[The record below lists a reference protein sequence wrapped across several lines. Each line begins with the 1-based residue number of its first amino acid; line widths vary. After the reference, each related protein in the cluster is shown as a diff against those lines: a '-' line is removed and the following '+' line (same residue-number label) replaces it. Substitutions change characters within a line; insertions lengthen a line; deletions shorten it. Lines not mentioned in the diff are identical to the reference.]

1 MQNTDILMQEVFRRA
16 ENLRTRKL
24 QRKKMLLGS
33 GCVVLSLLLLYL
45 LNGKTGMTVA
55 VNTQSYGSLVFEG
68 EGSHHVMIAI
78 VFFLLGSLAGLGLDA
93 LRQWCR
99 RRRIQRYTQRWIDP
113 GMASNTKTPSPPAN
127 FSKP

>member
-24 QRKKMLLGS
+24 QRKKKLLGC

-45 LNGKTGMTVA
+45 LNGKTGMTVT
-55 VNTQSYGSLVFEG
+55 VNAQSYGSLVFEG
-68 EGSHHVMIAI
+68 GGSHYVMIAI

-93 LRQWCR
+93 LRQWRR
-99 RRRIQRYTQRWIDP
+99 RRRIQRYTQRWIDHDVV
-113 GMASNTKTPSPPAN
+113 SNAKTPPPPAN
-127 FSKP
+127 VSKP